1 MILSKMTLVK
11 HTDFTK
17 NRQIYTNMAKHRYTF
32 PIKGIEALIELV
44 KKHDLLSLQV
54 EGIVIVPRTRP
65 SGVVAFNGAA
75 KEDSKGNKIQRTL
88 TSRDIEDLEL
98 FGGPNSISGPIIT
111 NLVKTPDGN

>member
-1 MILSKMTLVK
+1 
-11 HTDFTK
+11 
-17 NRQIYTNMAKHRYTF
+17 MAHRYTF

-54 EGIVIVPRTRP
+54 EGIVIVPRARP
-65 SGVVAFNGAA
+65 SGVVAFNGAEKIDA
-75 KEDSKGNKIQRTL
+75 KGNKVPQKTL